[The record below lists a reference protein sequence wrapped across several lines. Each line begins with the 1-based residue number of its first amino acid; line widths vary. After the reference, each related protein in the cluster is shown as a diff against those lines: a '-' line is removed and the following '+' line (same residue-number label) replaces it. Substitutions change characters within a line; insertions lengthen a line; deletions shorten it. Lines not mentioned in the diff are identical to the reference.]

1 MERIRGYQTLAYL
14 LKRHKAWLNNH
25 ILQLILVLVGFEQHN
40 NKAGNEPNNSLA
52 FRDLLA
58 DLDVCFSLII
68 SSFTLNNLDN
78 FFSQVWRDTVDDLL
92 KVLFDLFYRMAAES
106 GTDGRSNTRYLRDLN
121 LVGRLLQILH
131 HENHHPGGGV
141 VAILGA
147 SARETL
153 WNLLG
158 WLLHNNPRPV
168 DLLL

>member
-1 MERIRGYQTLAYL
+1 MKFL
-14 LKRHKAWLNNH
+14 
-25 ILQLILVLVGFEQHN
+25 
-40 NKAGNEPNNSLA
+40 
-52 FRDLLA
+52 
-58 DLDVCFSLII
+58 
-68 SSFTLNNLDN
+68 
-78 FFSQVWRDTVDDLL
+78 QVWRDTVDDLL

-106 GTDGRSNTRYLRDLN
+106 GPDGRSNTRYLRDLN

-131 HENHHPGGGV
+131 HEHNNSTGGV
-141 VAILGA
+141 VILGA